1 MIRINLITV
10 GKLKEKYW
18 RDAAAEYS
26 KRLGAFCKLEIVELN
41 ESRLSDNP
49 SEKEIAAA
57 LENEAKAMKSYTD
70 IKGAYNIAMCIEG
83 KQLSSEKL
91 SKSSANVV

>member
-57 LENEAKAMKSYTD
+57 LENEAKATLTSRVHTILQCALRASSFQVKS
-70 IKGAYNIAMCIEG
+70 CP
-83 KQLSSEKL
+83 
-91 SKSSANVV
+91 KSSANAV